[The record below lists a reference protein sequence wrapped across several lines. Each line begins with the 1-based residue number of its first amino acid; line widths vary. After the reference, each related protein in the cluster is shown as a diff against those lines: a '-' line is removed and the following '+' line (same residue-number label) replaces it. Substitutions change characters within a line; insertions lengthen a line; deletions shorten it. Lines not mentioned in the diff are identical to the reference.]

1 MIATLD
7 VLKRVGHEI
16 HCVVDYQIR
25 DLLAD
30 SPKLNLMTM
39 LQIYLNLFLPLVDG
53 DCVANLAAP
62 MSS

>member
-7 VLKRVGHEI
+7 VLKRMGHEI

-39 LQIYLNLFLPLVDG
+39 LQIDVNLFLPLADR
-53 DCVANLAAP
+53 
-62 MSS
+62 